1 VFPFLFYHFLCPMH
15 SNKINVAIDGY
26 SSCGK
31 STLAKAMAKSL
42 NYTFIDTGAMYRGVT
57 YYALQEE
64 LIQND
69 QIDEQKLI
77 RQLKDLVI
85 SFEQVDGDEN
95 AHLFLNGKDV
105 ESIIRGK
112 EVSSWVS
119 HIAKIKEVR
128 EFLVEQQ
135 RNMGKSGGVV
145 MDGRDIGSVVFPNA
159 ELKLFITASPEVRTE
174 RRYQEL
180 QSKGVDMTK
189 EEVHSNL
196 MERDRIDTTRKESP
210 LIKVEDAIE
219 IDNSNMTR
227 EEQLAYALKLVDEKI
242 NSLFKA

>member
-1 VFPFLFYHFLCPMH
+1 ML
-15 SNKINVAIDGY
+15 SNKIIVAIDGY

-57 YYALQEE
+57 YYALQQD

-77 RQLKDLVI
+77 SQLKNLVL
-85 SFEQVDGDEN
+85 SFEHVDGDEN
-95 AHLFLNGKDV
+95 DHLFLNGQDV

-128 EFLVEQQ
+128 KFLVEQQ
-135 RNMGKSGGVV
+135 RNMGKSGGIV

-180 QSKGVDMTK
+180 QNKGVDMTK
-189 EEVHSNL
+189 EEVYSNL

-227 EEQLAYALKLVDEKI
+227 EEQLAHALKLVDEKI

>member
-1 VFPFLFYHFLCPMH
+1 MH
-15 SNKINVAIDGY
+15 SNKIIVAIDGY

-57 YYALQEE
+57 YYALQED

-69 QIDEQKLI
+69 QIDEPKLI

-85 SFEQVDGDEN
+85 SFGQVDGDEN

-112 EVSSWVS
+112 VVSSWVS

-128 EFLVEQQ
+128 KFLVEQQ
-135 RNMGKSGGVV
+135 RNMGKSGGIV

-180 QSKGVDMTK
+180 QSKGVDMTR
-189 EEVHSNL
+189 EEVYSNL

-210 LIKVEDAIE
+210 LIKVDDAIV

-227 EEQLAYALKLVDEKI
+227 EEQLTHALKLVDEKI

>member
-1 VFPFLFYHFLCPMH
+1 
-15 SNKINVAIDGY
+15 
-26 SSCGK
+26 
-31 STLAKAMAKSL
+31 
-42 NYTFIDTGAMYRGVT
+42 
-57 YYALQEE
+57 
-64 LIQND
+64 
-69 QIDEQKLI
+69 
-77 RQLKDLVI
+77 
-85 SFEQVDGDEN
+85 
-95 AHLFLNGKDV
+95 
-105 ESIIRGK
+105 
-112 EVSSWVS
+112 
-119 HIAKIKEVR
+119 
-128 EFLVEQQ
+128 
-135 RNMGKSGGVV
+135 MGKPGGVV

-174 RRYQEL
+174 RRYKEL

-210 LIKVEDAIE
+210 LIKVGDAIE